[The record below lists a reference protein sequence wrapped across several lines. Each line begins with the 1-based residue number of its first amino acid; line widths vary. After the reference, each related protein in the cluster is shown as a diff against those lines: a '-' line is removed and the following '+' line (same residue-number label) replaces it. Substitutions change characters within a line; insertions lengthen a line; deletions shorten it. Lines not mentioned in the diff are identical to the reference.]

1 MFRYHYITETDTH
14 LLFVFFEYEKTY
26 LQLCFYQQKADDQK
40 FCVYDSNMKNTT
52 NSSNSILL
60 EWLDL
65 NCKAQSVP
73 LFIYTTLLD
82 KINSSIKNLI

>member
-1 MFRYHYITETDTH
+1 MFRYYYITETDTH
-14 LLFVFFEYEKTY
+14 LLFAFFEYENSY

-40 FCVYDSNMKNTT
+40 FCVYDSNMKNRT
-52 NSSNSILL
+52 SSTILL

-73 LFIYTTLLD
+73 LSIYTTLLD
-82 KINSSIKNLI
+82 KINSSN